1 MTNTVLKNTI
11 IRTSPTNHTIINTNE
26 SDHTMITIC
35 NGKQYELRRICL
47 PFVNIVFLLYLDI
60 LQTYVYL
67 PIIIIF
73 VSFIIF
79 WNFPSLVYISNT
91 RPLYYEDLF
100 VDTQLFT
107 DSRKLYSNA
116 LHPLVK
122 KKFEY
127 MFQWTLII
135 TNTLFVG
142 ILADYWLY
150 KTRHDEE
157 YEKEIEE
164 ELKQHDLEILGH
176 GYISQDY
183 FEIIGITGGVLKI
196 FQFINST
203 LGSMLLKFIRNKM
216 KKESKKLRETRYSTK
231 SQRNRILYY
240 LTKKKAPEQKQIE
253 MITSPIV
260 KHKVEETNEIIDTIH
275 QESENISTLNKITNQ
290 MKEWTTQPWNDTHSH
305 DDNITIEIKQT

>member
-1 MTNTVLKNTI
+1 MSNTVLKNTI
-11 IRTSPTNHTIINTNE
+11 IRTSPSNHTIINTNE
-26 SDHTMITIC
+26 SDHTMVTIC
-35 NGKQYELRRICL
+35 NGKQYELRRVCL

-67 PIIIIF
+67 PIIIIV

-122 KKFEY
+122 KRFEY
-127 MFQWTLII
+127 LFQWTLII

-150 KTRHDEE
+150 KTRNDEA

-164 ELKQHDLEILGH
+164 ELKEHNLEILGH

-216 KKESKKLRETRYSTK
+216 KKESKRLRETRYSTK
-231 SQRNRILYY
+231 SQRNRILHY
-240 LTKKKAPEQKQIE
+240 LTKKKAPPKKIE
-253 MITSPIV
+253 MITSPMV
-260 KHKVEETNEIIDTIH
+260 KHTVEESNEIIDNVKKQT
-275 QESENISTLNKITNQ
+275 NINKLNKSANEIQ
-290 MKEWTTQPWNDTHSH
+290 EWTTQPWNDTHSNN
-305 DDNITIEIKQT
+305 DNITIEIKQT